1 MQRFTRECVFERT
14 RRTSHRPTIH
24 VLSILP
30 REARNIISTYG
41 VAPLF
46 PGHTVYQTVGLFSK
60 QLPQVNSPLLT
71 IHHSRCFTH
80 HSFTPKRQKSLAADC
95 SAMRGPKRKGRRKKR
110 NKRKNI
116 VFSVWSKFNL
126 SAGTNFP
133 LPQYMSADTVMW
145 MLSAALCTHKHHNI
159 IQAKWR

>member
-1 MQRFTRECVFERT
+1 MQRFTRECVFEHT

-24 VLSILP
+24 VLSVLP
-30 REARNIISTYG
+30 REARNMISTYG
-41 VAPLF
+41 VAPPF

-95 SAMRGPKRKGRRKKR
+95 SAMRGAKRKGRRKKPQ
-110 NKRKNI
+110 KTLC
-116 VFSVWSKFNL
+116 SVFNL
-126 SAGTNFP
+126 NLICLLEPTFP
-133 LPQYMSADTVMW
+133 CRSTRVLT
-145 MLSAALCTHKHHNI
+145 
-159 IQAKWR
+159 R